1 MVPQNLHSLLVTA
14 DELREQC
21 HSRGDW
27 GPWQLSREA
36 PYLFTVTPY
45 RYEVD
50 LEWCRTSAQALD
62 WLAQINGKEWGHAA
76 TGGLLMA
83 LDDVLGL
90 QSSLCGMGLSN
101 ELSRSDVNSA
111 WAHYVGKHL

>member
-1 MVPQNLHSLLVTA
+1 MVQQDLRSLLVTA
-14 DELREQC
+14 DELPGRC
-21 HSRGDW
+21 HPHGDW

-36 PYLFTVTPY
+36 PFLFTPVPY
-45 RYEVD
+45 RYEID
-50 LEWCRTSAQALD
+50 LEWCQTSAQALD

-90 QSSLCGMGLSN
+90 QSSLCSMGLSRK
-101 ELSRSDVNSA
+101 LSLSAVNTA
-111 WAHYVGKHL
+111 WVHYIGHHL